1 MRTTVG
7 RVLLAPVI
15 LSLAIAGLRA
25 AEPEPAAPADQGA
38 DPPAGYILIAS
49 ARMQDPRFDHTVVLL
64 LKHDKSGAF
73 GIIVNRPVAE
83 KPIAALLAEA
93 GAAAKEPDR
102 TDDKIEGS
110 IAIYFGGPVQTDRG
124 FVLHSTDYRGP
135 DTMAVDTAI
144 AMTSTREILRD
155 IGRNRGPKKY
165 LFALGYA
172 GWGPG
177 QLEGEI
183 ERRDWF
189 SAVEDPELVFDA
201 ARARVWERALAGRS
215 REL

>member
-1 MRTTVG
+1 MRTTIG

-73 GIIVNRPVAE
+73 GVIVNRPVAE

-93 GAAAKEPDR
+93 GTAANQPDQA
-102 TDDKIEGS
+102 DDKIDGS

-135 DTMAVDTAI
+135 DTMAVDASV

-155 IGRNRGPKKY
+155 IGRHQGPKKY

-201 ARARVWERALAGRS
+201 DRAKVWERALASRS